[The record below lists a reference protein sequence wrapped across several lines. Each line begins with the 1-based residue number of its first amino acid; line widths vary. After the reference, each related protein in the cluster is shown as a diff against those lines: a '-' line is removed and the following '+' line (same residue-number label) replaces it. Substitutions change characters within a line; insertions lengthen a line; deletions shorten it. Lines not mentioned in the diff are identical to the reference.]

1 MGEGKIVRISGPLVV
16 AEGMPSPIMYEV
28 CYVGDEGLIG
38 EVNRIEG
45 NRVYIQV
52 YEETTGLK
60 PGEKVVGTG
69 SLLSVELAPGI
80 IGGIYDGIMRPLTIL
95 REKGDFIRRG
105 VKASPVSHDKKWNF
119 KPLVK
124 KGQKVVAGDIIGEV
138 PETSLVVN
146 KVMIPYGIHG
156 TISWIASEGEYT
168 VDDVIAR
175 VLTKDGEKDIVMLQK
190 WPVRKARPFFKKITP
205 KEPLITGQRIIDTFF
220 PVAKGG
226 TSAIPGGFGT
236 GKCVLGDTKVLLSN
250 GELVPIKE
258 VFDWGSDDGYPIMEG
273 RENLCRF
280 KDPIKVIS
288 FDGKKFVEGKATHVY
303 MGYSKWLVKV
313 KTRGGREFRVTPFHK
328 LLVLSNGKVRE
339 RFAATLRSG
348 DLLIA
353 PSFMVPEKLSKQDE
367 IFGGDKI
374 EIKKGFRGEEAHR
387 VLKEIRGM
395 EFDGLSRND
404 FEFTE
409 LCYDLAKSALKYEY
423 DGLRVR
429 VLGRSHSHFFL
440 DEVSE
445 VSLEKYGGYVFD
457 ITVERFHNFV
467 GGDMPTIF
475 HNTVMLHQLAAW
487 ADADVV
493 VYVGCGERGNEM
505 TEVLKKFPEYKD
517 PRSGK
522 PLIDRTVLITNTS
535 NMPVAARE
543 ASVYTGITIA
553 EYYRDMGYHVALMA
567 DSTSRWAE
575 ALREISGR
583 LEEMPG
589 EEGYPAYMP
598 SRIAEFYERSGHV
611 IALGSDRRE
620 GSITITGAVSPPG
633 GDFSE
638 PVTQTTL
645 RIIKT
650 FWALDVEL
658 ARRRFFPS
666 INWFTSYTLYSEILS
681 RWFEKHV
688 NPEWNI
694 LKKKAMAI
702 LERRREIM
710 EIARLVGVT
719 NLSPR
724 QRLLMEVGKMIEEDY
739 IQQNALHPVDAFCP
753 LKKMYRML
761 RVIIRFYEGAQRL
774 LALRVPIEKI
784 VHLPVVHE
792 IARMKYIPYEDKE
805 EMERRFDDIERKL
818 VEQFEKLKEVHV

>member
-1 MGEGKIVRISGPLVV
+1 MGEGKIVKISGPLVV

-28 CYVGDEGLIG
+28 CYVGEEGLIG

-45 NRVYIQV
+45 DRVYIQV
-52 YEETTGLK
+52 YEETTGLR

-69 SLLSVELAPGI
+69 SLLSIELAPGI

-105 VKASPVSHDKKWNF
+105 VKASPIRHDKKWNF
-119 KPLVK
+119 KPSVK
-124 KGQKVVAGDIIGEV
+124 KGQKVVPGDILGEV
-138 PETSLVVN
+138 PETSLVTNRIMV
-146 KVMIPYGIHG
+146 PYGING
-156 TISWIASEGEYT
+156 TVSWIAPEGEYT
-168 VDDVIAR
+168 VDDTIAR
-175 VLTKDGEKDIVMLQK
+175 VLTKDGEKEIFMLQK
-190 WPVRKARPFFKKITP
+190 WPVRKSRPFFKKISP

-236 GKCVLGDTKVLLSN
+236 GKCLTGDTKVLLSN
-250 GELVPIKE
+250 GELVPIRE
-258 VFDWGSDDGYPIMEG
+258 LFNWGLDEGYPIVEG
-273 RENLCRF
+273 KNRLYRL
-280 KDPIKVIS
+280 KDPIGVIS
-288 FDGKKFVEGKATHVY
+288 FDGEKFLEAKATHVY
-303 MGYSKWLVKV
+303 MGRSEWLVKV
-313 KTRGGREFRVTPFHK
+313 KTRGGREFRVTPSHK
-328 LLVLSNGKVRE
+328 LLVFSNGRVEE
-339 RFAATLRSG
+339 RAAATLRRG

-353 PSFMVPEKLSKQDE
+353 PSLISLENASKKDE
-367 IFGGDKI
+367 MFGRERVKIDKKFGGKY
-374 EIKKGFRGEEAHR
+374 K
-387 VLKEIRGM
+387 KEIEGM
-395 EFDGLSRND
+395 EFDAFDRRG
-404 FEFTE
+404 FEFADVF
-409 LCYDLAKSALKYEY
+409 YKLAGSGFKYGY

-429 VLGRSHSHFFL
+429 VFGRSHFPFFL
-440 DEVSE
+440 DEVSD
-445 VSLEKYGGYVFD
+445 VSLERYGGYVFD
-457 ITVERFHNFV
+457 ITVKKFHNFI
-467 GGDMPTIF
+467 GGDIPTIF

-553 EYYRDMGYHVALMA
+553 EYYRDMGYNVALMA

-681 RWFEKHV
+681 RWFERHV
-688 NPEWNI
+688 SPEWNI

-702 LERRREIM
+702 LERRKEIM
-710 EIARLVGVT
+710 EIARLVGVI

-739 IQQNALHPVDAFCP
+739 IQQNALHPIDAFCP
-753 LKKMYRML
+753 LRKMYRML
-761 RVIIRFYEGAQRL
+761 RVIIRFYENAQKL
-774 LALRVPIEKI
+774 LALRIPVEKI
-784 VHLPVVHE
+784 IQLPIVHE
-792 IARMKYIPYEDKE
+792 IARMKYIPYEDGD
-805 EMERRFDDIERKL
+805 EMEKRFDEIERRL
-818 VEQFEKLKEVHV
+818 SEQFGKLKEVHA